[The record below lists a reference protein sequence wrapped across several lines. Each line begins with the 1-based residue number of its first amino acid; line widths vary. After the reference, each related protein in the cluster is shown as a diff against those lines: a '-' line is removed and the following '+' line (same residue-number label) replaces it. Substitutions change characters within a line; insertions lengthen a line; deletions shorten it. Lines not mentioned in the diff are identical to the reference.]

1 MILKLAWRNLWR
13 NKRRTFITMASV
25 AFAVI
30 LAVTMRSFQIGTY
43 ARIVDNLVGSYTGF
57 VQIHE
62 KGYWDDQTIDNV
74 FPMDDSLVMKVR
86 STEGVTGLVPRLESF
101 ALASSYEATKGM
113 AVIGID
119 PEAEDKMT
127 ALKDKVVVGE
137 YLASNDDG
145 ILIGTG
151 VAEYLTI
158 GVGDTLVL
166 LGQGYHGVSA
176 AGKYPV
182 RGIVKFGAPEMNE
195 RMVYLSLVQT
205 QQLFGAPN
213 MLTSLSLNIDDVAD
227 SKLIAEQITQ
237 KIDTAEYEVMPWE
250 ELLPELQQTI
260 EADNG
265 SSLIMIGILYMIIGF
280 GMFGTM
286 LMMLAEREY
295 EFGILVSIGMKQLK
309 LGITVVLES
318 VIIGL
323 LGTALGFA
331 LSIPVVAYYTFNPIL
346 LTGGMAESYEG
357 FGFEPVMVATLDPW
371 IFVSQTILVLILTL
385 ALAIYPLVAIY
396 RIDHLKAT
404 RR

>member
-30 LAVTMRSFQIGTY
+30 LAVAMRSFQIGTY

-57 VQIHE
+57 VQIH
-62 KGYWDDQTIDNV
+62 KQGYWDDQNIDNV
-74 FPMDDSLVMKVR
+74 FQLKSDLMNEVR
-86 STEGVTGLVPRLESF
+86 AIEGVTALVPRLESF
-101 ALASSYEATKGM
+101 ALASSEDATKGM

-119 PEAEDKMT
+119 PVAEDGMT
-127 ALKDKVVVGE
+127 KLKGKIVEGD
-137 YLASNDDG
+137 YLSANDDG

-182 RGIVKFGAPEMNE
+182 RGILKFGAPEMNE
-195 RMVYLSLVQT
+195 RMVYLSLGQT
-205 QQLFGAPN
+205 QTLFGAPD
-213 MLTSLSLNIDDVAD
+213 MLTSISLNVDNT
-227 SKLIAEQITQ
+227 SESELIAKNIAA
-237 KIDTAEYEVMPWE
+237 KLDTAEYEVMPWE

-309 LGITVVLES
+309 LASTVVLES

-331 LSIPVVAYYTFNPIL
+331 LSIPVAAYYTYNPIQ
-346 LTGGMAESYEG
+346 LTGGMAESYES

-371 IFVSQTILVLILTL
+371 IFISQTILVLILTL
-385 ALAIYPLVAIY
+385 VLSIYPMIAIY
-396 RIDHLKAT
+396 RLDHLKAT

>member
-13 NKRRTFITMASV
+13 NKRRTSITMASV
-25 AFAVI
+25 AFAVV
-30 LAVTMRSFQIGTY
+30 LAVAMRSFQIGTY

-57 VQIHE
+57 VQIHD
-62 KGYWDDQTIDNV
+62 KGFWDDQNIDNV
-74 FPMDDSLVMKVR
+74 FLMNDTIMAKVQAK
-86 STEGVTGLVPRLESF
+86 EGVTGIVPRLESF
-101 ALASSYEATKGM
+101 ALASSKDATKGM

-119 PEAEDKMT
+119 PEAEHNMTGLNDKI
-127 ALKDKVVVGE
+127 VEGS
-137 YLASNDDG
+137 YLTQNDDG

-151 VAEYLTI
+151 VAEYLTLS
-158 GVGDTLVL
+158 VGDTLVL

-182 RGIVKFGAPEMNE
+182 RGILKFGAPEMNE
-195 RMVYLSLVQT
+195 RMVYLTLPQT
-205 QQLFGAPN
+205 QALFGAPN
-213 MLTSLSLNIDDVAD
+213 MLTSLSLNIETA
-227 SKLIAEQITQ
+227 SESIPIANAIAAE
-237 KIDTAEYEVMPWE
+237 IDTAEYEVMPWE

-309 LGITVVLES
+309 LGATVVLES

-331 LSIPVVAYYTFNPIL
+331 LSIPVVAYYTYNPIL

-357 FGFEPVMVATLDPW
+357 FGFEPVMVAALDPGVF
-371 IFVSQTILVLILTL
+371 ISQTVLVLILTL
-385 ALAIYPLVAIY
+385 ALSAYPLVAIY
-396 RIDHLKAT
+396 RLDHLKAT

>member
-30 LAVTMRSFQIGTY
+30 LAVAMRSFQIGTY

-62 KGYWDDQTIDNV
+62 KGYWDDQNIDNV
-74 FPMDDSLVMKVR
+74 FQLNKDLMDEVR
-86 STEGVTGLVPRLESF
+86 ATEGVTALVPRLESF
-101 ALASSYEATKGM
+101 ALASSEDATKGM

-119 PEAEDKMT
+119 PEAEDGMT
-127 ALKDKVVVGE
+127 KLKDKVVEGE
-137 YLASNDDG
+137 YLSTDDDG

-182 RGIVKFGAPEMNE
+182 RGILKFGAPEMNE
-195 RMVYLSLVQT
+195 RMVYLTLGQT
-205 QQLFGAPN
+205 QTLFGAPD
-213 MLTSLSLNIDDVAD
+213 MLSSLSLDVDNTAESVSIAQSIA
-227 SKLIAEQITQ
+227 SKL
-237 KIDTAEYEVMPWE
+237 DTAEYEVMPWE

-309 LGITVVLES
+309 LAMTVVLES

-331 LSIPVVAYYTFNPIL
+331 LSIPVVAYYTFNPIH

-357 FGFEPVMVATLDPW
+357 FGFEPVMVATLDPG
-371 IFVSQTILVLILTL
+371 IFISQTILVLILTL
-385 ALAIYPLVAIY
+385 LLAIYPMVAIY
-396 RIDHLKAT
+396 RLDHLKAT

>member
-62 KGYWDDQTIDNV
+62 KGYWDDQNIDNV
-74 FPMDDSLVMKVR
+74 FPMNDTLMAKVEA
-86 STEGVTGLVPRLESF
+86 TDGVTGLVPRLESF
-101 ALASSYEATKGM
+101 ALASYKDAIKGM
-113 AVIGID
+113 AVIGIEPD
-119 PEAEDKMT
+119 AEDNMT
-127 ALKDKVVVGE
+127 SLKDKLVEGD
-137 YLASNDDG
+137 YLSQTDDG
-145 ILIGTG
+145 ILVGTG
-151 VAEYLTI
+151 VAEYLSL

-176 AGKYPV
+176 AGKYAV
-182 RGIVKFGAPEMNE
+182 RGILKFGTPEMNE
-195 RMVYLSLVQT
+195 RMVYLTLGQT
-205 QQLFGAPN
+205 QTLFGAPD
-213 MLTSLSLNIDDVAD
+213 MLTSLSLNVEDAGD
-227 SKLIAEQITQ
+227 SKLIANSIAAEV
-237 KIDTAEYEVMPWE
+237 DTSVYEVMPWE

-265 SSLIMIGILYMIIGF
+265 SSLIIIGVLYMIIGF

-309 LGITVVLES
+309 LGATVVLES
-318 VIIGL
+318 VVIGL

-331 LSIPVVAYYTFNPIL
+331 LSIPVVAYYTYNPIQ